1 MKSSNLL
8 KRRKVL
14 ATLANE
20 LKITVNGSAMELPD
34 GATIEN
40 LLIQLELDARL
51 VAVER
56 NLEIVPKANYSAEKI
71 APGDSIEIVQF
82 VGGG

>member
-1 MKSSNLL
+1 MKSSNSL

-56 NLEIVPKANYSAEKI
+56 NLEIVPKANYSAQKI
-71 APGDSIEIVQF
+71 TSGDSIEIVHF

>member
-1 MKSSNLL
+1 
-8 KRRKVL
+8 
-14 ATLANE
+14 
-20 LKITVNGSAMELPD
+20 MELSD

-40 LLIQLELDARL
+40 LLTQLELDARL

-56 NLEIVPKANYSAEKI
+56 NLEIVPKANYSAQKI
-71 APGDSIEIVQF
+71 ASGDSIEIVHF